1 MAAGPL
7 SYLGGTSGLGPTTMP
22 AGAPPPMFGP
32 PAAPA
37 PPPGGM
43 GGFPIPPSMGPSM
56 GPPGAGPMPMDE
68 YVAETQDDNTVL
80 LRVKN
85 PDGSPG
91 RAVKIVP
98 LGGKKQAQPGQ

>member
-1 MAAGPL
+1 
-7 SYLGGTSGLGPTTMP
+7 
-22 AGAPPPMFGP
+22 
-32 PAAPA
+32 
-37 PPPGGM
+37 
-43 GGFPIPPSMGPSM
+43 
-56 GPPGAGPMPMDE
+56 MPMDE